1 MENVEA
7 DPGFGSTVSL
17 ACLDDD
23 AQGEQLAV
31 DWDLE
36 LDRRIVSEEAWK
48 DIGKKGLDPPR
59 EFAAF
64 LNTLRWNCVTATDP
78 RLFQSPFRA
87 GIRIDPYQLVPLRKA
102 LRLPRVNLFIAAD
115 VGLGKTIEAA
125 PASIPGRDEPSFR
138 TNKDCWRKCSG
149 RTWLRQGDL

>member
-1 MENVEA
+1 LVENVE
-7 DPGFGSTVSL
+7 DDSGYGSTVAL

-23 AQGEQLAV
+23 AQGEQLSV

-48 DIGKKGLDPPR
+48 DIGKKGFDPPR

-87 GIRIDPYQLVPLRKA
+87 GIRIDP
-102 LRLPRVNLFIAAD
+102 
-115 VGLGKTIEAA
+115 
-125 PASIPGRDEPSFR
+125 
-138 TNKDCWRKCSG
+138 
-149 RTWLRQGDL
+149 